1 MDNAEAYQETSFT
14 SNGYPEMVQRARG
27 KEIVR
32 EASKGRS
39 VQYENE
45 ALPCYGY
52 TNSKDMEWYYTPGE
66 MTDERIMQRDCLLSK

>member
-52 TNSKDMEWYYTPGE
+52 TNSKDME
-66 MTDERIMQRDCLLSK
+66 RLLLQKIYPQLLLLQELPSSS